1 MEIFILLNIT
11 LIICKVMTEFEKIS
25 SSLVISLANI
35 SYKNGDIS
43 DIGNEIGVAIGEHL
57 STEEE
62 LNDFISGLKHG
73 ISLKNGTH

>member
-1 MEIFILLNIT
+1 MN
-11 LIICKVMTEFEKIS
+11 EFEKIMDRLS
-25 SSLVISLANI
+25 ISLGNV
-35 SYKNGDIS
+35 SYRNGDIS
-43 DIGNEIGVAIGEHL
+43 DVGNEIGVAIGEYL

>member
-1 MEIFILLNIT
+1 MDNFTYILNRIKTQLDNV
-11 LIICKVMTEFEKIS
+11 K
-25 SSLVISLANI
+25 
-35 SYKNGDIS
+35 YDNGDIS

-73 ISLKNGTH
+73 ISLKNGTHG

>member
-1 MEIFILLNIT
+1 MDNFTYILNRIKTQLDN
-11 LIICKVMTEFEKIS
+11 V
-25 SSLVISLANI
+25 N
-35 SYKNGDIS
+35 YDNGDIS